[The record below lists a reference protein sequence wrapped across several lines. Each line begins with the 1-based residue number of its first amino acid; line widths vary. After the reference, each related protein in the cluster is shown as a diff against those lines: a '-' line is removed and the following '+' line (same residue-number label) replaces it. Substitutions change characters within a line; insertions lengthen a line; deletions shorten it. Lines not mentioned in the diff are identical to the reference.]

1 MSKEKIAF
9 KNLKTAMKRDDI
21 AVKDM
26 AKAAGITKRVM
37 ENKLAGKTE
46 INLDEA
52 FLIVGRLF
60 PKDNIWVLFQELEN
74 NDLSLSN
81 RNI

>member
-1 MSKEKIAF
+1 MAKEKIAF

-26 AKAAGITKRVM
+26 AKAVGITKGLM
-37 ENKLAGKTE
+37 ENKLARKTE

-52 FLIVGRLF
+52 FLIMGRLF
-60 PKDNIWVLFQELEN
+60 PKDNIWVLFQELEK
-74 NDLSLSN
+74 
-81 RNI
+81 